1 MSKSSMLEHTCAVN
15 RAWNLLQAEYMQL
28 VKEAFM
34 EKDAM
39 AVIVGLVAEP
49 LCRHP
54 RMSEAD
60 GLIVQL
66 VVTFIRNLL
75 VIPDRAI
82 TAGQDSILLSR
93 ASAHAMSLQCF
104 APSLACQP

>member
-1 MSKSSMLEHTCAVN
+1 MM
-15 RAWNLLQAEYMQL
+15 QADYMQL

-49 LCRHP
+49 LSRHP

-66 VVTFIRNLL
+66 VITFIRNLL
-75 VIPDRAI
+75 VIPDRAA
-82 TAGQDSILLSR
+82 TAGHTHTAIWHLTL
-93 ASAHAMSLQCF
+93 H
-104 APSLACQP
+104 SLAVACSATETHLQKSVGNEMR

>member
-1 MSKSSMLEHTCAVN
+1 MCN
-15 RAWNLLQAEYMQL
+15 ILQAEYMQL

-34 EKDAM
+34 ERDAM

-49 LCRHP
+49 LSRHP

-66 VVTFIRNLL
+66 VITFIRNLL
-75 VIPDRAI
+75 VIPDRAA
-82 TAGQDSILLSR
+82 TAGQITTDTLSLW
-93 ASAHAMSLQCF
+93 HVNMVD
-104 APSLACQP
+104 

>member
-1 MSKSSMLEHTCAVN
+1 MSAYAKCVKQVVSNM
-15 RAWNLLQAEYMQL
+15 LQAEYMQL

-34 EKDAM
+34 ERDAM

-49 LCRHP
+49 LSRHP

-66 VVTFIRNLL
+66 VITFIRNLL
-75 VIPDRAI
+75 VIRDRAA
-82 TAGQDSILLSR
+82 TAGQTAAFIYSPCHDG
-93 ASAHAMSLQCF
+93 
-104 APSLACQP
+104 